1 MVDEA
6 NSFYLHP
13 DGMQF
18 ATMLV
23 TVVPIVLVY
32 PFLQRYFIKGILV
45 GAVKE

>member
-1 MVDEA
+1 MA
-6 NSFYLHP
+6 NYLNP
-13 DGMQF
+13 EGVQF

-23 TVVPIVLVY
+23 TVLPIVLIY

>member
-1 MVDEA
+1 MA
-6 NSFYLHP
+6 NYLNP
-13 DGMQF
+13 EGVQF

-23 TVVPIVLVY
+23 TVLPIVMVY